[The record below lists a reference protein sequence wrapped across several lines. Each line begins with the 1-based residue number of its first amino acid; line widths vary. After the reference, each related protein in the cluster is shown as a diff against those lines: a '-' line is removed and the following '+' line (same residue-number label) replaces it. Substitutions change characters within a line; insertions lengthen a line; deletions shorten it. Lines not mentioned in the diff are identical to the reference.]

1 MMLSR
6 SVSRWFSG
14 AMALGVMTLGA
25 LMLGGCGGDGNGD
38 GEDPPATCSST
49 GAAICEAACECGGSA
64 GCSIGDEES
73 SITFDN
79 KQDCLM
85 LYALACSQPSSGVD
99 YTACQNALKTP
110 TCVASVDGMTL
121 KTPPECDEPETEQ

>member
-1 MMLSR
+1 MKWSR
-6 SVSRWFSG
+6 SVSQWFGG
-14 AMALGVMTLGA
+14 ATALAVMTLGA
-25 LMLGGCGGDGNGD
+25 LVLGGCGGDGGE
-38 GEDPPATCSST
+38 EDPPATCST
-49 GAAICEAACECGGSA
+49 AGAALCEAACECGGSA

-99 YTACQNALKTP
+99 YTACQSALETP
-110 TCVASVDGMTL
+110 TCVASSDGMTL
-121 KTPPECDEPETEQ
+121 KTPPECDEPEAQ